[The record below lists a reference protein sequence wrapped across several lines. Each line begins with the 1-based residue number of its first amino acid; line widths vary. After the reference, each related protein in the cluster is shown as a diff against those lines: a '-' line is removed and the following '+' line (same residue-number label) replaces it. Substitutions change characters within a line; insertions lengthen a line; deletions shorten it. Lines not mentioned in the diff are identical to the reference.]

1 MAQMVQ
7 LTIVQRNQYTLP
19 VPQVWAVPVG
29 AFVAVPYTGDVAGV
43 ESEIFV
49 APTGL
54 NQRTQVLL
62 CSETVAEIADAAN
75 APLA

>member
-1 MAQMVQ
+1 MANMVS
-7 LTIVQRNQYTLP
+7 LTVVQRNQYTLP
-19 VPQVWAVPVG
+19 TAQVWALPVG
-29 AFVAVPYTGDVAGV
+29 TFVAVPYTGDVASV

-62 CSETVAEIADAAN
+62 VEETVAAIADAAN